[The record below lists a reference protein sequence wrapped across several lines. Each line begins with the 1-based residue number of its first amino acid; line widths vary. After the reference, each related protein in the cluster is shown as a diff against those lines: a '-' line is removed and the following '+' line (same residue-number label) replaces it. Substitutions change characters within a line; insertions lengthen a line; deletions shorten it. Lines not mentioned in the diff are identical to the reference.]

1 MKKDAGILYGVGVGP
16 GDPELLTLKAVRVL
30 QTCDR
35 LILPAETREKCR
47 AYQIAVQ
54 ALPALQEKPW
64 TGFHFPMT
72 KDREAMDRQLDA
84 IYTEV
89 RKMLAEQQTLAF
101 LTIGDPLVY
110 STYCYMQDRAQAEHF
125 AVSVVNGIPS
135 FTACAGR
142 FPMALAEAQ
151 EEIHIFPGP
160 SRVEEALALPGTRV
174 FMKSGKALGE
184 LLQVLKKTDR
194 PIYAV
199 ADCGL
204 PTEQIFHRAEEIPED
219 IYMLT
224 VIVK

>member
-1 MKKDAGILYGVGVGP
+1 MKKDVGILYGVGVGP
-16 GDPELLTLKAVRVL
+16 GDPELLTLKAVRTL
-30 QTCDR
+30 RECDR

-54 ALPALQEKPW
+54 AVPELREKPW
-64 TGFHFPMT
+64 SGFHFPMT
-72 KDREAMDRQLDA
+72 KDKGEMHRQLDS
-84 IYTEV
+84 IYMEL
-89 RKMLAEQQTLAF
+89 RKMLEGRQRLGF

-110 STYCYMQDRAQAEHF
+110 STYCYMQDRAQAEGF
-125 AVSVVNGIPS
+125 PVSVVNGIPS

-160 SRVEEALALPGTRV
+160 SRVEEALRLPGTRV

-194 PIYAV
+194 QVFAV
-199 ADCGL
+199 SDCGL
-204 PTEQIFHRAEEIPED
+204 PTEQIFYSAAEIPED

>member
-1 MKKDAGILYGVGVGP
+1 MKENSGILYGVGVGP
-16 GDPELLTLKAVRVL
+16 GDPELLTLKAVRIL
-30 QTCDR
+30 RECDR

-54 ALPALQEKPW
+54 AVPELEEKPW

-72 KDREAMDRQLDA
+72 KNTEEMHRQLDS
-84 IYTEV
+84 IYGEL
-89 RKMLAEQQTLAF
+89 RQMLSAQQRLAF

-110 STYCYMQDRAQAEHF
+110 STYCYMQDRAQRDGIP
-125 AVSVVNGIPS
+125 VSAVNGIPS

-142 FPMALAEAQ
+142 FSMALAEAQ

-160 SRVEEALALPGTRV
+160 SRAEEALALPGTRV
-174 FMKSGKALGE
+174 FMKSGRALGE
-184 LLQVLKKTDR
+184 LLQVLRKTDR
-194 PIYAV
+194 KIFAV

-204 PTEQIFHRAEEIPED
+204 PTEQVFHSAAEIPD
-219 IYMLT
+219 NIYMLT

>member
-1 MKKDAGILYGVGVGP
+1 MNEDHGMLYGVGVGP
-16 GDPELLTLKAVRVL
+16 GDPELLTLKAVRIL
-30 QTCDR
+30 QECDR
-35 LILPAETREKCR
+35 LILPAETRERCR

-54 ALPALQEKPW
+54 AVPALQEKPW

-72 KDREAMDRQLDA
+72 KDKEEMHRQLDR
-84 IYTEV
+84 IYEAV
-89 RKMLAEQQTLAF
+89 GKMLAAQQRLAF

-110 STYCYMQDRAQAEHF
+110 STYCYMQDRAQRDGIP
-125 AVSVVNGIPS
+125 VSVVNGIPS

-160 SRVEEALALPGTRV
+160 SRAEEALAMPGTRV
-174 FMKSGKALGE
+174 FMKSGKALRE
-184 LLQVLKKTDR
+184 LLQVLRQTDR
-194 PIYAV
+194 QIYAV
-199 ADCGL
+199 SDCGL
-204 PTEQIFHRAEEIPED
+204 PTEQVFHSAAEIPED

>member
-16 GDPELLTLKAVRVL
+16 GDPELLTLKAVRTL
-30 QTCDR
+30 QACDR
-35 LILPAETREKCR
+35 MILPAETREKCR

-54 ALPALQEKPW
+54 AVPALQEKPW

-72 KDREAMDRQLDA
+72 KDREEMHRQLDR
-84 IYTEV
+84 IYEEL
-89 RKMLAEQQTLAF
+89 RKMLEARQQLAF

-110 STYCYMQDRAQAEHF
+110 STYCYMQDRAQTEGF
-125 AVSVVNGIPS
+125 PVSVVNGIPS

-160 SRVEEALALPGTRV
+160 SRVEEALAMPGTRV
-174 FMKSGKALGE
+174 FMKSGRALKE
-184 LLQVLKKTDR
+184 LLQVLRQTDR
-194 PIYAV
+194 QVFAV

-204 PTEQIFHRAEEIPED
+204 PTEQVFHSAAEIPED